1 MKKRYYGVSLEELN
15 LSFIEGGHMSEDGHF
30 FKLTDEDKELMI
42 SFSKASKELFGNT
55 LHGVELNI
63 EGDLELWRDIER
75 RIRVKIARPG
85 G

>member
-1 MKKRYYGVSLEELN
+1 
-15 LSFIEGGHMSEDGHF
+15 MSEDGHF
-30 FKLTDEDKELMI
+30 FKLTDDDKELMI
-42 SFSKASKELFGNT
+42 SFSKASKELFGGIM
-55 LHGVELNI
+55 HGVELNI